1 MKESIRTWL
10 TEQFGADEELFAELY
25 GQYAA
30 DMKKMA
36 AELEGLLSR
45 GDAAAIGE
53 RGHAMKGMALQ
64 VGDGELS
71 ERCLELQNAGRA
83 GNLADCAALVQPVG
97 ALVAAL

>member
-30 DMKKMA
+30 DMKKLA
-36 AELEGLLSR
+36 DELDGLLSS
-45 GDAAAIGE
+45 GDAAALGE

-64 VGDGELS
+64 IGDGELS
-71 ERCLELQNAGRA
+71 ECCLKLQNAGRA
-83 GNLADCAALVQPVG
+83 GNLADCAALVQPVS